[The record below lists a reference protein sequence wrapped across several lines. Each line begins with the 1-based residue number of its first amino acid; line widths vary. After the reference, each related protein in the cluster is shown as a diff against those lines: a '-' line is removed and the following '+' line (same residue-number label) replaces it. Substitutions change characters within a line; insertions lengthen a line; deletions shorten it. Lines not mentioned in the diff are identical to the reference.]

1 MSLYTPLHHTE
12 TELQV
17 YIKFAILIIP
27 QLRNKQYVCKNWVLE
42 IKGRKENRKSNKFKV
57 YKYYP
62 VS

>member
-17 YIKFAILIIP
+17 SIKFGILIIP
-27 QLRNKQYVCKNWVLE
+27 HLSNKQSLCKNWVLE
-42 IKGRKENRKSNKFKV
+42 IRGRKENRKSNKFKA
-57 YKYYP
+57 YEYYP